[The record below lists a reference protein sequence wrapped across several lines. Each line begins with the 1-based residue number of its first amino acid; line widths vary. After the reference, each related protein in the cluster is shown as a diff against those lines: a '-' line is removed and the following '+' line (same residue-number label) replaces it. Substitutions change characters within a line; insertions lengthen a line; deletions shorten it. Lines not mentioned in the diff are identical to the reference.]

1 MDGVKNKISL
11 NKIRRKLKI
20 LKNTN
25 RLLFVIV
32 SWWMF
37 LFLFTGCGKKQS
49 LSAFIPGDTLQLQY
63 AKNLSIVRYD
73 GYTKVVLR
81 NPWDT
86 IHALHTYL
94 LVPSGS
100 LLPEALPE
108 GTVVRVPL
116 RNALVYSSVHCGL
129 LEELGTADAIGG
141 VCDLSYIRLPY
152 ILERYEKNT
161 LTDAGSSM
169 NPNIEQI
176 IDMHPDGILLS
187 PFENSGGYGAVE
199 KLDIPL
205 IECAD
210 YMENT
215 ALGRAEWMYFYGL
228 LFGKETEADSLFTCI
243 KQAYSTLSDSVKTSG
258 LPRPSVICELKST
271 SAWYVP
277 GGNSTTARLI
287 SDAGADYVFGYI
299 PQSGAVSLSFETVL
313 DKGRQ
318 ADFWLIKYN
327 QKVDKTYA
335 GLASDYAPY
344 TRFSAFA
351 KHRIYGCNTAYVP
364 FYEESPFHPELQLK
378 DLIKIFHPDLLKD
391 YKLRYYSPLKE
402 E

>member
-1 MDGVKNKISL
+1 MKRVQE
-11 NKIRRKLKI
+11 I
-20 LKNTN
+20 LFRNIWF
-25 RLLFVIV
+25 LLP
-32 SWWMF
+32 
-37 LFLFTGCGKKQS
+37 LFLLTACGDVHRSSSGASQVGS
-49 LSAFIPGDTLQLQY
+49 FRPNY
-63 AKNLSIVRYD
+63 ARNFRVESFD
-73 GYTKVVLR
+73 GYKVVEMV

-86 IHALHTYL
+86 ARLLHRYV
-94 LVPSGS
+94 LVDRDAE
-100 LLPEALPE
+100 LPDGLPE
-108 GTVVRVPL
+108 GELLRVPL
-116 RNALVYSSVHCGL
+116 QRVAVYSSVHCGL

-287 SDAGADYVFGYI
+287 SDAGADYVFSYI

-327 QKVDKTYA
+327 QKVDKTYV

>member
-1 MDGVKNKISL
+1 MKYKGITALLLVCVLMAACGRNGRATDADGS
-11 NKIRRKLKI
+11 
-20 LKNTN
+20 
-25 RLLFVIV
+25 
-32 SWWMF
+32 ME
-37 LFLFTGCGKKQS
+37 
-49 LSAFIPGDTLQLQY
+49 Y
-63 AKNLSIVRYD
+63 ARWLDIDSCD
-73 GYTKVVLR
+73 GYTKVTVK
-81 NPWDT
+81 NPWRPD
-86 IHALHTYL
+86 AVLQTYL
-94 LVPSGS
+94 LVPRGRN
-100 LLPEALPE
+100 LPGGVD
-108 GTVVRVPL
+108 GTVVRTPL
-116 RNALVYSSVHCGL
+116 QSVLVYSSVHAGVIK
-129 LEELGTADAIGG
+129 ELGAMQSVSG
-141 VCDLSYIRLPY
+141 VCDVQYFDMPEVQEEVAAGRIV
-152 ILERYEKNT
+152 
-161 LTDAGSSM
+161 DAGNSM
-169 NPNIEQI
+169 QPTMEKVVQL
-176 IDMHPDGILLS
+176 HPDAIILS
-187 PFENSGGYGAVE
+187 PFQNGGYGA
-199 KLDIPL
+199 LANMGIPL

-287 SDAGADYVFGYI
+287 SDAGADYVFSYI

-327 QKVDKTYA
+327 QKVDKTYV

>member
-1 MDGVKNKISL
+1 MKNKISL

-20 LKNTN
+20 LKNTS
-25 RLLFVIV
+25 RLLSVIV

-94 LVPSGS
+94 LIPSGS
-100 LLPEALPE
+100 LLPEALPG

-258 LPRPSVICELKST
+258 LPRH
-271 SAWYVP
+271 AWIT
-277 GGNSTTARLI
+277 GSSNH
-287 SDAGADYVFGYI
+287 
-299 PQSGAVSLSFETVL
+299 
-313 DKGRQ
+313 
-318 ADFWLIKYN
+318 
-327 QKVDKTYA
+327 
-335 GLASDYAPY
+335 AS
-344 TRFSAFA
+344 
-351 KHRIYGCNTAYVP
+351 
-364 FYEESPFHPELQLK
+364 
-378 DLIKIFHPDLLKD
+378 
-391 YKLRYYSPLKE
+391 YSWR
-402 E
+402 

>member
-1 MDGVKNKISL
+1 MKNKISL

-20 LKNTN
+20 LKNTS
-25 RLLFVIV
+25 RLLSVIV

-94 LVPSGS
+94 LIPSGS
-100 LLPEALPE
+100 LLPEALPG

-287 SDAGADYVFGYI
+287 SDAGADYVFSYI
-299 PQSGAVSLSFETVL
+299 PQSG
-313 DKGRQ
+313 
-318 ADFWLIKYN
+318 
-327 QKVDKTYA
+327 
-335 GLASDYAPY
+335 
-344 TRFSAFA
+344 FSAFA